1 MPDDDWVERLNS
13 TDSSMRED
21 ASTEL
26 RAALIR
32 NLRAQFLKRG
42 LTQDCVEDVVQESVF
57 RILDRLHT
65 FRGDS
70 RFMSWATAVGVRT
83 GMELVRKQYWKTQT
97 LGDLVKG
104 DDLDLS
110 GPWES
115 AELDPKDNSLRAEVL
130 TVLADVMRTA
140 LSERQRL
147 VLLGEMK
154 GMPGSEIAE
163 EIGANRGAV
172 YKMTHDAR
180 KKIKAELENRGFD
193 ADAIQQVLSSGH

>member
-193 ADAIQQVLSSGH
+193 ADAIQQALSSGH

>member
-21 ASTEL
+21 ASIEL

-32 NLRAQFLKRG
+32 NLRVQFLKRG
-42 LTQDCVEDVVQESVF
+42 LSQDCVEDVVQESVF

-104 DDLDLS
+104 DDLDLA

-130 TVLADVMRTA
+130 TVLADVMQTA
-140 LSERQRL
+140 LSERQRS
-147 VLLGEMK
+147 VLLAEMK
-154 GMPGSEIAE
+154 GKPSSEIAE
-163 EIGANRGAV
+163 EMGSNRGAV
-172 YKMTHDAR
+172 YKMAHDAR

-193 ADAIQQVLSSGH
+193 ADAIQQALGGGH

>member
-13 TDSSMRED
+13 NDSSMRES
-21 ASTEL
+21 ASFEL
-26 RAALIR
+26 RAALTR
-32 NLRAQFLKRG
+32 SLRAQFLKRG
-42 LTQDCVEDVVQESVF
+42 LSQDCVEDVVQESVF
-57 RILDRLHT
+57 RILNRLDT

-70 RFMSWATAVGVRT
+70 RFMTWATAVGVRT

-104 DDLDLS
+104 DDLALA

-115 AELDPKDNSLRAEVL
+115 AELDPQENSLRKEVL
-130 TVLADVMRTA
+130 TVLADVIQTA
-140 LSERQRL
+140 LSEKQRL
-147 VLLGEMK
+147 ALLAEMK
-154 GMPGSEIAE
+154 GMPSSEIAE
-163 EIGANRGAV
+163 EMGSNRGAV

-193 ADAIQQVLSSGH
+193 ADAVKRALSGGL

>member
-1 MPDDDWVERLNS
+1 
-13 TDSSMRED
+13 MRED